1 MVSFVK
7 YLLDTHAWLW
17 GVLGDAK
24 LGPRARRAMASAAD
38 RTKIGLAA
46 ISLKEA
52 AWLLAHGRIVLR
64 EPEAAWA
71 DWLRD
76 AASSPG
82 LEMLPLTVEV
92 AIASEQLPQS
102 FPKDPADRLIVATA
116 RLLGLTL
123 ITADEA
129 LIRHAYV
136 PTLW

>member
-1 MVSFVK
+1 LLVK

-24 LGPRARRAMASAAD
+24 LGPRARRAMASVAE

-52 AWLLAHGRIVLR
+52 AWLLAHGRIVLSER
-64 EPEAAWA
+64 AAPWP

-76 AASSPG
+76 AASAPG
-82 LEMLPLTVEV
+82 LEVLPLTVEV
-92 AIASEQLPQS
+92 AIASEQLPES

-116 RLLGLTL
+116 RLHGLTL

-129 LIRHAYV
+129 VRRQAYV

>member
-1 MVSFVK
+1 VK

-17 GVLGDAK
+17 GVLGDAR
-24 LGPRARRAMASAAD
+24 LGPRARRAVASAAE
-38 RTKIGLAA
+38 RAKIGLAA

-64 EPEAAWA
+64 EPVAPWP

-76 AASSPG
+76 AASAPG
-82 LEMLPLTVEV
+82 LEVLPLTVEV
-92 AIASEQLPQS
+92 AIASEQLPAS

-116 RLLGLTL
+116 RIHGLTL
-123 ITADEA
+123 ITADDA
-129 LIRHAYV
+129 LRKPAHV

>member
-1 MVSFVK
+1 VVSFVK

-82 LEMLPLTVEV
+82 LEVLPLTVEV

>member
-1 MVSFVK
+1 VVSLVK

-64 EPEAAWA
+64 EPEAVWP

-82 LEMLPLTVEV
+82 LEVLPLTVEV

>member
-1 MVSFVK
+1 
-7 YLLDTHAWLW
+7 
-17 GVLGDAK
+17 
-24 LGPRARRAMASAAD
+24 MASAAE

-64 EPEAAWA
+64 EPVAPWS

-76 AASSPG
+76 AASAPG
-82 LEMLPLTVEV
+82 LEVLPLTVEV
-92 AIASEQLPQS
+92 AIASEQLPAS

-116 RLLGLTL
+116 RIHGLTL
-123 ITADEA
+123 ITADDA
-129 LIRHAYV
+129 LRKPAHV

>member
-1 MVSFVK
+1 MK

-17 GVLGDAK
+17 GVLGDAR
-24 LGPRARRAMASAAD
+24 LGPRARRAVASAAE

-64 EPEAAWA
+64 EPVAPWS

-76 AASSPG
+76 AASAPG
-82 LEMLPLTVEV
+82 LEVLPLTVEV
-92 AIASEQLPQS
+92 AIASEQLPAS

-116 RLLGLTL
+116 RIHGLTL
-123 ITADEA
+123 ITADDA
-129 LIRHAYV
+129 LRKPAHV

>member
-1 MVSFVK
+1 VVSLVK

-24 LGPRARRAMASAAD
+24 LGPRARRVVASAGE

-52 AWLLAHGRIVLR
+52 AWLLARGRIVIR
-64 EPEAAWA
+64 APAAPWA
-71 DWLRD
+71 DWLRE
-76 AASSPG
+76 AASAPG
-82 LEMLPLTVEV
+82 LEVLPLTVEV
-92 AIASEQLPQS
+92 AIASEQLPTS

-116 RLLGLTL
+116 GLHGLTL
-123 ITADEA
+123 ITADDA
-129 LIRHAYV
+129 LRKQAHV

>member
-1 MVSFVK
+1 MK

-17 GVLGDAK
+17 GVLGDAR
-24 LGPRARRAMASAAD
+24 LGPRARRAVASAAE

-52 AWLLAHGRIVLR
+52 AWLLAHGRLVLR
-64 EPEAAWA
+64 EPVAPWS

-76 AASSPG
+76 AAGAPG
-82 LEMLPLTVEV
+82 LEVLPLTVEV
-92 AIASEQLPQS
+92 AIASEQLPAS

-116 RLLGLTL
+116 RIHGLTL
-123 ITADEA
+123 ITADDA
-129 LIRHAYV
+129 LRKPAHV